1 MHWIICPMHSCRT
14 WNLASL
20 YLVVSFSPSETST
33 LGRYAT
39 RPTASLL
46 PELQFITCTQIGL
59 ALLLPTP
66 VKKQIQFTK
75 RRCSFQNIPVSP
87 PSHDRLNSA
96 TFPRAGI
103 VFVALSSRRLYS
115 IPRPYIRSSFTGC
128 FNTCVFHTKS
138 CPCLCSFLAY
148 FVVCTGFKTQMR
160 VSKHKCKTYLYR
172 FQNTNTRCKTH
183 MRVSKH
189 KCKT

>member
-14 WNLASL
+14 WNLAFL

-66 VKKQIQFTK
+66 GAYVIGMVQNPDMQFSKPRYAVSK
-75 RRCSFQNIPVSP
+75 RRYAVFKTHICSLQNADSFQNIPVSP

-115 IPRPYIRSSFTGC
+115 IPRPYMRSSFTGC
-128 FNTCVFHTKS
+128 LNTCVFHTKW
-138 CPCLCSFLAY
+138 CPFLWSFLAW
-148 FVVCTGFKTQMR
+148 
-160 VSKHKCKTYLYR
+160 
-172 FQNTNTRCKTH
+172 FQNTNTRLKTQI
-183 MRVSKH
+183 
-189 KCKT
+189 

>member
-1 MHWIICPMHSCRT
+1 M
-14 WNLASL
+14 
-20 YLVVSFSPSETST
+20 VVSFSPSETST

-66 VKKQIQFTK
+66 GVHICDRDGSKPRCRYAVFKTQISSCETQICSLQN
-75 RRCSFQNIPVSP
+75 RRSFQNIPVSP

-103 VFVALSSRRLYS
+103 VLVALSSRRLYS
-115 IPRPYIRSSFTGC
+115 IPRPYMRSSLTGC
-128 FNTCVFHTKS
+128 LKTCVFHTKW
-138 CPCLCSFLAY
+138 CPFLWSFLAW
-148 FVVCTGFKTQMR
+148 
-160 VSKHKCKTYLYR
+160 
-172 FQNTNTRCKTH
+172 FQNTNPRFKTRI
-183 MRVSKH
+183 
-189 KCKT
+189 

>member
-1 MHWIICPMHSCRT
+1 MQRGQLHLYCQNYS
-14 WNLASL
+14 SL
-20 YLVVSFSPSETST
+20 PAHRSGSHFYSLHLSKNRYSFQN
-33 LGRYAT
+33 A
-39 RPTASLL
+39 
-46 PELQFITCTQIGL
+46 EL
-59 ALLLPTP
+59 
-66 VKKQIQFTK
+66 QFTK